1 MWSIYVPLSGGEI
14 SMKVIT
20 FSLMIG
26 LFLPT
31 VAFAK
36 YCKDFKTHKEAQAY
50 FDAKKPGYKPLDR
63 DKDGSACDC
72 LPGGSGKKCPTVKK
86 K

>member
-1 MWSIYVPLSGGEI
+1 MNEYIKIKS
-14 SMKVIT
+14 
-20 FSLMIG
+20 
-26 LFLPT
+26 
-31 VAFAK
+31 
-36 YCKDFKTHKEAQAY
+36 HKEVQAY

-72 LPGGSGKKCPTVKK
+72 LPGGSGKKCPTMKK